1 MYSEGNSVSNCLISD
16 GCQVQGSVTDSLLFR
31 GVTIS
36 RQANIK
42 SCIIMQDAFISEGVE
57 LENVILD
64 KNCVI
69 RPGVKLVGQSDY
81 PVVIGKGAI
90 V

>member
-1 MYSEGNSVSNCLISD
+1 M
-16 GCQVQGSVTDSLLFR
+16 GSVNNSLVFR

-36 RQANIK
+36 RNTKITN
-42 SCIIMQDAFISEGVE
+42 CVIMQDVHISENCE

-64 KNCVI
+64 KNSVI
-69 RPGVKLVGQSDY
+69 RPGIKLVGHRDY